1 MYNSWLF
8 PVVEATHLVGM
19 ALLVGCIA
27 RADWRAWHHSPAIPQ
42 PWLLRGLAILLLT
55 GPLMFAANPSR
66 YGTNAAFHWKLTIL
80 AVALAFH
87 FLVRTR
93 HATRLAAACS
103 LALWTAVVIAA
114 RAIADF
120 DL

>member
-8 PVVEATHLVGM
+8 PVVEAAHLVGM

-27 RADWRAWHHSPAIPQ
+27 RADWRTWHRSPAIHE
-42 PWLLRGLAILLLT
+42 PWLLRGLAIMLLT
-55 GPLMFAANPSR
+55 GPLMFFANPSR
-66 YGTNAAFHWKLTIL
+66 YSANAAFHWKLAIL
-80 AVALAFH
+80 ATALAFH
-87 FLVRTR
+87 FLVRRR
-93 HATRLAAACS
+93 HSNRAAAACS
-103 LALWTAVVIAA
+103 LVLWTAVVVAA